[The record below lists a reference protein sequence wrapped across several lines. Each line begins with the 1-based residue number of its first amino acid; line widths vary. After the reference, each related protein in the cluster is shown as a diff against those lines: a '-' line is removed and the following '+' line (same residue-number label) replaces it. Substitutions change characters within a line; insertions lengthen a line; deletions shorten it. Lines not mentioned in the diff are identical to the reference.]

1 MNSKNLSG
9 IIKPP
14 QKFVVSNTFTLAPDV
29 VANVTMT
36 STTTVDGYS
45 MNYLTFYI
53 PKGSTGSIGA
63 TGSQGN
69 AGTISIGTVT
79 TVPTTTPASIT
90 NVGTS
95 SAAIWNISLPK
106 GETGPQGS
114 NADNY
119 VMMGLLIGAI
129 TGSALS
135 LMSSLLNNLLD
146 SIMDALGLGN
156 RPNPTNEDRIEA
168 LGRLIT
174 QMKQEI
180 DVLQAEMDT
189 VQSQVAT
196 LESQMG
202 YVEEKVQFQNTYT
215 DIYLNSITNFNSAIT
230 TTDGIFGETSRINK
244 SGGATFSSLK
254 TSTLNT
260 PYGSLRINGNV
271 SINGTLIHKNVN
283 GGYSVSN
290 GQWDF

>member
-14 QKFVVSNTFTLAPDV
+14 QKFVVSNTFTLTPDV
-29 VANVTMT
+29 TANVTMT
-36 STTTVDGYS
+36 STTTIDGYS

-53 PKGSTGSIGA
+53 PKGSTGSIGP
-63 TGSQGN
+63 QGN
-69 AGTISIGTVT
+69 TGTISIGTVT
-79 TVPTTTPASIT
+79 TVPTTTPASIV

-146 SIMDALGLGN
+146 DIMNALGLGS
-156 RPNPTNEDRIEA
+156 RPSPTNEQRIEA
-168 LGRLIT
+168 LGRLISE
-174 QMKQEI
+174 MKAEI
-180 DVLQAEMDT
+180 EAL
-189 VQSQVAT
+189 QSQVAT
-196 LESQMG
+196 IDGEVTVLQSEMG
-202 YVEEKVQFQNTYT
+202 YQQQKTEYINTYT
-215 DIYLNSITNFNSAIT
+215 DIYLNNITNFNSAIT
-230 TTDGIFGETSRINK
+230 TTNGLFGESSRISQ
-244 SGGATFSSLK
+244 SGAATFSSLK

-260 PYGSLRINGNV
+260 PYGTLRINGNV

-283 GGYSVSN
+283 GGYSVAN